1 MRAMSG
7 KRCFIA
13 AVGLANALGEGR
25 DAVRAGL
32 LAGDTSGMVLE
43 DGWMPGG
50 PARVGRVSAELPT
63 LAPGNERFDSR
74 NNRLMLLALEQIGDA
89 VGRALD
95 RVGPERV
102 GIVLGTSTSG
112 IYEGEAAIAAW
123 QRTGV
128 MPAGFDYRQQE
139 IGAPAPF
146 LARHLKSTGPAYTVS
161 TACTSSAKAIAAA
174 ARLLRAGLC
183 DAVIAGGVDTLCKL
197 TINGFAALES
207 TTREICNPLS
217 RNRKGINLGE
227 GAALM
232 LISREPAAVEL
243 LGYGESS
250 DAYHISAPDPSGR
263 GAETAMRA
271 ALAQAALEAKDVDYL
286 NLHATAT
293 PKNDEMEAHAV
304 SRVFPHGVPCSGT
317 KPMTGHTLGAAGAT
331 EAAFC
336 LLALQGDGRLPP
348 HVWDGEADPALPQLL
363 QVRAGERFARSSK
376 RVCMSNS
383 FAFGGSNA
391 CLLLG
396 DAR

>member
-1 MRAMSG
+1 MRAMPG

-13 AVGLANALGEGR
+13 TVGLANALGAGC

-43 DGWMPGG
+43 EGWAPEG
-50 PARVGRVSAELPT
+50 PVRVGRVAAALPELP
-63 LAPGNERFDSR
+63 PGNERFDCR
-74 NNRLMLLALEQIGDA
+74 NNRLMLLALAQIRDA
-89 VGRALD
+89 VGRALE
-95 RVGPERV
+95 RVGPQRL

-112 IYEGEAAIAAW
+112 IYEGEAAVAALL
-123 QRTGV
+123 RDGS
-128 MPAGFDYRQQE
+128 MPPRFDYRQQE
-139 IGAPAPF
+139 IGGGAPF
-146 LARHLKSTGPAYTVS
+146 LAHHLMSTGPAYMVS
-161 TACTSSAKAIAAA
+161 TACTSSAKAIASAC
-174 ARLLRAGLC
+174 RLLRAGLC

-207 TTREICNPLS
+207 TTREISNPLS
-217 RNRKGINLGE
+217 RNRRGINLGE

-232 LISREPAAVEL
+232 LISCEPAAVEL

-250 DAYHISAPDPSGR
+250 DAHHISAPDPSGR
-263 GAETAMRA
+263 GAEAAMRG
-271 ALAQAALEAKDVDYL
+271 ALAQAALEPKDVDYL

-304 SRVFPHGVPCSGT
+304 SRVFPQGVPCSGT

-336 LLALQGDGRLPP
+336 WLALQGDGRLPP
-348 HVWDGEADPALPQLL
+348 HVWDGEADPALPRLMQT
-363 QVRAGERFARSSK
+363 RAGERFGRSAA

>member
-1 MRAMSG
+1 MPAMSG
-7 KRCFIA
+7 NRCFITA
-13 AVGLANALGEGR
+13 IGLANALGEAR
-25 DAVRAGL
+25 DAVREGL

-43 DGWMPGG
+43 EGWAPEG
-50 PARVGRVSAELPT
+50 PVRVGRVAATLPP
-63 LAPGNERFDSR
+63 LPAGNERYDCR
-74 NNRLMLLALEQIGDA
+74 NNRLMLLALAQIGDA
-89 VGRALD
+89 VARAID
-95 RVGPERV
+95 RVGPGRV

-112 IYEGEAAIAAW
+112 INEGEEAVAALA
-123 QRTGV
+123 R
-128 MPAGFDYRQQE
+128 AGDLPPTFDYRQQE
-139 IGAPAPF
+139 IGSGAPF
-146 LARHLKSTGPAYTVS
+146 LARHLKIAGPAFLVS
-161 TACTSSAKAIAAA
+161 TACTSSAKAIASAYK
-174 ARLLRAGLC
+174 LLRAGAC

-207 TTREICNPLS
+207 TTREVSNPLS
-217 RNRKGINLGE
+217 RNRRGINLGE
-227 GAALM
+227 AAALM

-250 DAYHISAPDPSGR
+250 DAHHISAPDPSGR
-263 GAETAMRA
+263 GAEAAMRA
-271 ALAQAALEAKDVDYL
+271 ALARAALEPGDVDYL

-304 SRVFPHGVPCSGT
+304 SRLFPKGVPCSGT

-336 LLALQGDGRLPP
+336 WLALQGDGRLPP
-348 HVWDGEADPALPQLL
+348 HIWDGEADPALPQLL
-363 QVRAGERFARSSK
+363 QVRTGDRFARSAK

>member
-7 KRCFIA
+7 KRCFIST
-13 AVGLANALGEGR
+13 VGLANALGEGC
-25 DAVRAGL
+25 DAVREGL

-43 DGWMPGG
+43 EGWVPGG
-50 PARVGRVSAELPT
+50 PVRVGRVAAELPR
-63 LAPGNERFDSR
+63 LPPGNERYDCR
-74 NNRLMLLALEQIGDA
+74 NNRLMLLALEQIRDA
-89 VGRALD
+89 VARTLE
-95 RVGPERV
+95 RVGPQRL

-112 IYEGEAAIAAW
+112 IYEGEVALAAL
-123 QRTGV
+123 QSRGTL
-128 MPAGFDYRQQE
+128 PPEFDYRQQE
-139 IGAPAPF
+139 IGTGAPF
-146 LARHLKSTGPAYTVS
+146 LAQHLGISGPAYTIS
-161 TACTSSAKAIAAA
+161 TACTSSAKAIASAA
-174 ARLLRAGLC
+174 KLLRAGLC

-197 TINGFAALES
+197 TLNGFTALES
-207 TTREICNPLS
+207 TSPEVSNPLS
-217 RNRKGINLGE
+217 RNRRGINLGE

-232 LISREPAAVEL
+232 LLSREPAAVEL

-250 DAYHISAPDPSGR
+250 DAHHISAPDPSGR
-263 GAETAMRA
+263 GAESAMRS
-271 ALAQAALEAKDVDYL
+271 ALAMAALEPQGVDYL

-293 PKNDEMEAHAV
+293 PLNDEMESHVV
-304 SRVFPHGVPCSGT
+304 SRVFPRGVPCSGT

-336 LLALQGDGRLPP
+336 WLALQGDGRLPP
-348 HVWDGEADPALPQLL
+348 HVWDGEADPALPPLL
-363 QVRAGERFARSSK
+363 QVRAGERFARRTG